1 MFSSNINNSF
11 QSGEDLSRFSSA
23 NNDTLIMLYF
33 TASWCG
39 PCKKIKPF
47 IDEKQKEFKN
57 VCFSTINVDDNDYED
72 LCNDF
77 SISAMPTF
85 VFYKNNSELDKVV
98 GVDETKIESL
108 LNTHK

>member
-1 MFSSNINNSF
+1 MSSNNINNTF
-11 QSGEDLSRFSSA
+11 QSGEDLSRFSTT
-23 NNDTLIMLYF
+23 NDNTLIMLYF

-39 PCKKIKPF
+39 PCQKIKSF
-47 IDEKQKEFKN
+47 ITNKQSEYQT
-57 VCFSTINVDDNDYED
+57 VCFSTIDVDDDDYQE

-85 VFYKNNSELDKVV
+85 VFYKNNNEIDKVV
-98 GVDETKIESL
+98 GADESKIETL